1 MNSELPKK
9 TIEYLHARKARG
21 QKISSLTCY
30 DYPTALLEE
39 RAGIDIALVGDSLGT
54 NVLGY
59 SSEREVTMDDI
70 VHHLKAV
77 KRGISTAYLLA
88 DLPFRS
94 YETTTQA
101 LTNATRLVQA
111 GADGVKLEGS
121 RVEIVRYLHS
131 HGLQVWGHLGLN
143 PQLHEK
149 MALQAK
155 TADAA
160 LQLVRDAADLEQ
172 AGICGLILEMIPEVV
187 GRVVT
192 ERVHVPT
199 IGIGAGRY
207 TDGQVLIAQ
216 DLLGVN
222 SFDLRHVTRYD
233 DLATR
238 IVAAFRRYAE
248 DVEAANFPGAGNV
261 RHLAPAEHNKLMD
274 LLGEHASKPLG
285 K

>member
-1 MNSELPKK
+1 MDPVLGKK
-9 TIEYLHARKARG
+9 TIEYLQAKKTRG
-21 QKISSLTCY
+21 QKISALTCY

-39 RAGIDIALVGDSLGT
+39 RAGVDIALVGDSLGT

-77 KRGISTAYLLA
+77 RRGISTAYLLA
-88 DLPFRS
+88 DLPFRA
-94 YETTTQA
+94 YETTAQA
-101 LTNATRLVQA
+101 LTNASRLVGE

-121 RVEIVRYLHS
+121 RIEIVSHLHNN
-131 HGLQVWGHLGLN
+131 GIQVWGHLGLN
-143 PQLHEK
+143 PQIHEK
-149 MALQAK
+149 MSLQAK
-155 TADAA
+155 TASAA
-160 LQLVRDAADLEQ
+160 AQLVREAAGLEQ
-172 AGICGLILEMIPEVV
+172 AGICALILEMIPEDV
-187 GRVVT
+187 GKVVT
-192 ERVHVPT
+192 NRVHVPT

-216 DLLGVN
+216 DVLGVN

-248 DVEAANFPGAGNV
+248 DVEGSAFPAPGNV
-261 RHLAPAEHNKLMD
+261 RHLSPEEHNKLMD
-274 LLGEHASKPLG
+274 LLGEHVSKPLG
-285 K
+285 T

>member
-1 MNSELPKK
+1 MMESPKK
-9 TIEYLHARKARG
+9 TIGYFQAKKSRG
-21 QKISSLTCY
+21 QKISALTCY

-39 RAGIDIALVGDSLGT
+39 QAGVEIALVGDSLGT

-59 SSEREVTMDDI
+59 SSEREVTMGDI

-77 KRGISTAYLLA
+77 RRGISTAYLLA

-94 YETTTQA
+94 YETTAQA
-101 LTNATRLVQA
+101 LTNASRLVGE

-121 RVEIVRYLHS
+121 RIEIVSHLHKN
-131 HGLQVWGHLGLN
+131 GIQVWGHLGLN
-143 PQLHEK
+143 PQIHEK
-149 MALQAK
+149 MSLQAK
-155 TADAA
+155 TAGAA
-160 LQLVRDAADLEQ
+160 AQLVREAVGLEQ
-172 AGICGLILEMIPEVV
+172 AGICGLILEMIPEDV
-187 GRVVT
+187 GKVVT

-216 DLLGVN
+216 DVLGVN

-233 DLATR
+233 NLAIR

-248 DVEAANFPGAGNV
+248 DVEGSAFPAPGNV
-261 RHLAPAEHNKLMD
+261 RHLSPEEHNKLMD
-274 LLGEHASKPLG
+274 LLGEHASKPQG

>member
-1 MNSELPKK
+1 MNLESPKK
-9 TIEYLHARKARG
+9 TIEYLHARKTRG
-21 QKISSLTCY
+21 QKISALTCY

-59 SSEREVTMDDI
+59 SSEREVTMADI

-101 LTNATRLVQA
+101 LTNAARLISE

-121 RVEIVRYLHS
+121 RVEIVRYLRS
-131 HGLQVWGHLGLN
+131 HGVQIWGHLGLN

-207 TDGQVLIAQ
+207 TDGQGLISQ

-248 DVEAANFPGAGNV
+248 DVEGNSFPGPGNV
-261 RHLAPAEHNKLMD
+261 RHLSPDKHIKLMD
-274 LLGEHASKPLG
+274 LLGEHTSKSLG